1 MITPLKNNHL
11 KTPSEHALP
20 TNHDSSTLVNKV
32 KNTWQAKTIENT
44 KQLKLTTQEI
54 ENIKTFFTTLRVSD
68 PKDIKNSEDHKT
80 NFLALYKKLNRL
92 SSEEKKRFI
101 AGAIQLLGKPDTFD
115 NQELLKKTFNH
126 AFYRVN
132 AVKFMLQPLTEQMNN
147 QIGHNKLE
155 DDGDDELSF
164 V

>member
-11 KTPSEHALP
+11 KTPSEHTLP

-80 NFLALYKKLNRL
+80 NFLALCKKLNRL
-92 SSEEKKRFI
+92 SSEEKKGLLLAPYNYSESPIPLIIKNYSRKRSITHFI
-101 AGAIQLLGKPDTFD
+101 VLM
-115 NQELLKKTFNH
+115 
-126 AFYRVN
+126 R
-132 AVKFMLQPLTEQMNN
+132 
-147 QIGHNKLE
+147 
-155 DDGDDELSF
+155 
-164 V
+164 

>member
-92 SSEEKKRFI
+92 SSEEKKVYCWRHTITRKARYF
-101 AGAIQLLGKPDTFD
+101 
-115 NQELLKKTFNH
+115 
-126 AFYRVN
+126 
-132 AVKFMLQPLTEQMNN
+132 
-147 QIGHNKLE
+147 
-155 DDGDDELSF
+155 
-164 V
+164 